1 MAANWGDKGATLTHQ
16 TAQKEFGLSETEIF
30 DAIRAGTLQY
40 RETSIH
46 GNPALRLLRREVET
60 FVRKARGAAGF
71 RKQKVAHELAQVQKG
86 APLIEA
92 KDEGARKSESPA
104 SEPCCCQDLI
114 EQRPRSGCFISG
126 HERLP
131 QNSMPNS
138 RICVHRA

>member
-1 MAANWGDKGATLTHQ
+1 MTTERASLRDRGQRWRRTDNVATPNEVNPVAANWGDKGATLTYQ

-71 RKQKVAHELAQVQKG
+71 RKQKVAHELAQVQKE
-86 APLIEA
+86 LRSL
-92 KDEGARKSESPA
+92 KRKMRVLEKRKAQLLSPA
-104 SEPCCCQDLI
+104 
-114 EQRPRSGCFISG
+114 
-126 HERLP
+126 
-131 QNSMPNS
+131 
-138 RICVHRA
+138 AAKT